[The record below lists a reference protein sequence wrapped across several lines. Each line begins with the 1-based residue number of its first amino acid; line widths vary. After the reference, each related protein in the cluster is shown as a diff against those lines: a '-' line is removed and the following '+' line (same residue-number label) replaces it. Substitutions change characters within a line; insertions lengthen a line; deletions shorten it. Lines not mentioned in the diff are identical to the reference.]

1 MTAFD
6 ASPAPTSKLGLLRWL
21 IGWRGILAL
30 AIALAAAGLWLGW
43 PWLVAA
49 GAAPIILALA
59 PCLLMCGAMCA
70 ANLCMRPKQE
80 KRLARGEANESS
92 AVSDSCCDSVPFNKS
107 REKI

>member
-6 ASPAPTSKLGLLRWL
+6 VSPAPTSKLGLLRRL
-21 IGWRGILAL
+21 IGWRGVL
-30 AIALAAAGLWLGW
+30 AIAIAFAAAGLWLGW

-49 GAAPIILALA
+49 GVAPIILALA

-80 KRLARGEANESS
+80 KRSAVGEDSESS
-92 AVSDSCCDSVPFNKS
+92 AASDSCCGSAPFNKS